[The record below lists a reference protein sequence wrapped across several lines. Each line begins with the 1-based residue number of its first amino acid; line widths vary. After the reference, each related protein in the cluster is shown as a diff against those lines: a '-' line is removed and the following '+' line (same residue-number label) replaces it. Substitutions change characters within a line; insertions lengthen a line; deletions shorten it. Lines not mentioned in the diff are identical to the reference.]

1 MEFVIDQ
8 IEKLNSGAIESQFKG
23 KIDLDHIGAM
33 GHSFGGATAFNATYL
48 DQRIKAGVNM
58 DGSLY
63 EVENRDDINKPF
75 MFIRSGSFEDW
86 FANFEIDRNSDD
98 EVTKSLSDELHI
110 MKML

>member
-1 MEFVIDQ
+1 
-8 IEKLNSGAIESQFKG
+8 
-23 KIDLDHIGAM
+23 
-33 GHSFGGATAFNATYL
+33 
-48 DQRIKAGVNM
+48 M

-98 EVTKSLSDELHI
+98 EVTKSLSDEICTL
-110 MKML
+110 